1 MSDDKKINW
10 HPPMQ
15 MPESN
20 PVIQFTQKVKHPE
33 KIKINFKLPQWK
45 LKNRNSSLDIT
56 LSPAAKKLYNEWRT
70 VLEEEAKIEAV
81 NKPKYYKSD
90 PDISKKFFS
99 ELEASA
105 KRLNCNPED
114 LAAIIYRESHFDPAA
129 KDCTG
134 TYHGLIQMDKTALE
148 NSIKFN
154 LENFGNKCGL
164 NPKITYNKYKKLP
177 REEQLK
183 YAEAYLHFRIHEK
196 GLEGK
201 KLTGGQIYTLIHRPA
216 DIHKAHKVREHQ
228 NRVND
233 AKKEPQKY
241 SHKIDTKT

>member
-164 NPKITYNKYKKLP
+164 NPKMTYNKYKKLP
-177 REEQLK
+177 RE
-183 YAEAYLHFRIHEK
+183 ACVAMATAGWGDTGFA
-196 GLEGK
+196 GLAAGDEF
-201 KLTGGQIYTLIHRPA
+201 A
-216 DIHKAHKVREHQ
+216 DAPTATAPIAF
-228 NRVND
+228 
-233 AKKEPQKY
+233 
-241 SHKIDTKT
+241 DTAADLCTAADETSLALFFY

>member
-90 PDISKKFFS
+90 PDISKKYPASVSSIIFSARKLNVPIFFS
-99 ELEASA
+99 QIPISQSVIFPTL
-105 KRLNCNPED
+105 LVFPIT
-114 LAAIIYRESHFDPAA
+114 IILSGRTSP
-129 KDCTG
+129 
-134 TYHGLIQMDKTALE
+134 
-148 NSIKFN
+148 S
-154 LENFGNKCGL
+154 
-164 NPKITYNKYKKLP
+164 PP
-177 REEQLK
+177 
-183 YAEAYLHFRIHEK
+183 
-196 GLEGK
+196 
-201 KLTGGQIYTLIHRPA
+201 
-216 DIHKAHKVREHQ
+216 
-228 NRVND
+228 
-233 AKKEPQKY
+233 
-241 SHKIDTKT
+241 